1 MKTRTF
7 GAITLALVS
16 TAVWSQVNIS
26 NDSSNSQVIE
36 IGNANT
42 GEVVIDNGNDQ
53 QVVVSENPSTIPSAL
68 DTNLN
73 TGESA
78 NVADGTALRAGSVSA
93 EVSRSGNVKLG
104 APSVNA
110 STTSSGETNLSAG
123 DVDANIGSDGS
134 IGLSVGDINL
144 KVK

>member
-1 MKTRTF
+1 
-7 GAITLALVS
+7 
-16 TAVWSQVNIS
+16 VWSQVNIK
-26 NDSSNSQVIE
+26 NDSTNSQVIE

-53 QVVVSENPSTIPSAL
+53 QVVVSENPNTIPPAL

-73 TGESA
+73 TGLSA
-78 NVADGTALRAGSVSA
+78 NVDATGGAELQSGSSVS
-93 EVSRSGNVKLG
+93 
-104 APSVNA
+104 A